1 MAYKEPY
8 TTSDGFSAMTKGM
21 HSGLDP
27 LLLDS
32 NGQYAYAVNC
42 STRGGY
48 IHTRPGFTNLGTLG
62 SGKFQG
68 AGVYALDEADHMAF
82 AISGKV
88 YVRNGTTG
96 AITEIT
102 GHTLSITTTQV
113 YFTQVYRWMVVQ
125 DGVSRPIVI
134 QESGGLFSRVARD
147 AVLDGPPPT
156 DAEQAPW
163 VALPIG
169 TIGAYAHGR
178 YHFVPKL
185 APESLPELELS
196 DDESYYTNADDVP
209 VDSAESGR
217 ACFISSDVL
226 DVLQPAAV
234 FRMTEH
240 RSLDEGG
247 CYGLPAE
254 LGFIHGMGAM
264 RGASTGTGIGSLYVF
279 GSRGVSAFEVSSP
292 RSSIGTEKSWKDI
305 AFSQVAFYGA
315 GTYSP
320 SSIVNVNDDIWY
332 VDANKYLR
340 SIYYDSTQ
348 LGSAGY
354 AGAAQF
360 NTTKSFETERWV
372 QLTTNEY
379 RPYISAATAKNRLHW
394 VLCDGSGVCSLDF
407 AQAYTAIPTEIPPLH
422 EGMWTGFD
430 FKQVLSLCDSLH
442 AIVAQDEDV
451 YLLRADESL
460 HSDPNDTSIESFIVT
475 KMYSGQYNE
484 MYWLHR
490 TKNLSYV
497 ELLIAGITRPTTLE
511 VYFRPIHYPTWTLLG
526 SQEFNVPDG
535 SPAQVRARVKFAVNP
550 ATMSNCNSVTKE
562 ALYSGHAFQF
572 MIKWTGRLQIN
583 RFTVA
588 APVVEEA
595 PRAQCQTDNANLI
608 QYPEEEFHD
617 FDYVCE
623 IA

>member
-48 IHTRPGFTNLGTLG
+48 IRTRPGFTNLGTLG

-163 VALPIG
+163 IALPIG

-320 SSIVNVNDDIWY
+320 FSIVNLNDDIWY

-348 LGSAGY
+348 LGSQGY
-354 AGAAQF
+354 AGSAQF

-372 QLTTNEY
+372 ALTEESY
-379 RPYISAATAKNRLHW
+379 RPYISAAVADNRLHW
-394 VLCDGSGVCSLDF
+394 TLCGGQGVCSIDF
-407 AQAYTAIPTEIPPLH
+407 AQAFTAIPTEIPPLH
-422 EGMWTGFD
+422 EGIWTGFD
-430 FKQVLSLCDSLH
+430 FKQVVSVGNVLH
-442 AIVAQDEDV
+442 AIVEQDSSV
-451 YLLRADESL
+451 YLLKSDRDA
-460 HSDPNDTSIESFIVT
+460 HCDPNDTNIESAIVT
-475 KMYSGQYNE
+475 KMYTGYYNE
-484 MYWLHR
+484 QTWLR
-490 TKNLSYV
+490 SQKKLSHV
-497 ELLIAGITRPTTLE
+497 ELQLSGITRTTTLR
-511 VYFRPIHYPTWTLLG
+511 VYFRPNHYPAWTLLG
-526 SQEFNVPDG
+526 EQTFNVPAG
-535 SPAQVRARVKFAVNP
+535 SPSQVRSYVKFSLNVAKATGCNP
-550 ATMSNCNSVTKE
+550 VSKE
-562 ALYSGHAFQF
+562 ALHVGKAFQF
-572 MIKWTGRLQIN
+572 RIEIVGRAQIDL
-583 RFTVA
+583 FSVA
-588 APVVEEA
+588 MPMQEEA
-595 PRAQCQTDNANLI
+595 PRAQCQTDNANMAA
-608 QYPEEEFHD
+608 YPEED
-617 FDYVCE
+617 FFDFEYKVTL
-623 IA
+623 